1 MKAAFLLLLGCWGVV
16 VNTQASVGHKK
27 RAVLLVSFPTQQG
40 SWDDWLG
47 GREIR
52 DSFKLCNEFSMA
64 ALVLGR
70 WAGLNQLRYSENKQA
85 AEEVIVAIGEVFT
98 ETAKSCLGLKLDGSP
113 SKL

>member
-1 MKAAFLLLLGCWGVV
+1 
-16 VNTQASVGHKK
+16 
-27 RAVLLVSFPTQQG
+27 
-40 SWDDWLG
+40 
-47 GREIR
+47 
-52 DSFKLCNEFSMA
+52 MA

-98 ETAKSCLGLKLDGSP
+98 ETVKSCLGLKLDGSP